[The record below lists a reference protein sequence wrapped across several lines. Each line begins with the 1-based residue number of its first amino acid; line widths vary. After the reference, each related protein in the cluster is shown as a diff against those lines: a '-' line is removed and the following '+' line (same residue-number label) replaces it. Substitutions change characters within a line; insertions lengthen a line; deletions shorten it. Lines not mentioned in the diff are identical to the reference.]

1 MQVIDDLKA
10 STVQGVVWGEVA
22 LESEIDS
29 NDSIS
34 YKGLGKM
41 VTTLC
46 PKVIPKQEI
55 AKTLPWIHI
64 AISNAKRLLW

>member
-29 NDSIS
+29 DDSTS
-34 YKGLGKM
+34 YEGFGKM
-41 VTTLC
+41 VAAHR
-46 PKVIPKQEI
+46 PKVIPKQEL
-55 AKTLPWIHI
+55 AKALP
-64 AISNAKRLLW
+64 

>member
-41 VTTLC
+41 VATLC

-64 AISNAKRLLW
+64 AISNAKRLLR